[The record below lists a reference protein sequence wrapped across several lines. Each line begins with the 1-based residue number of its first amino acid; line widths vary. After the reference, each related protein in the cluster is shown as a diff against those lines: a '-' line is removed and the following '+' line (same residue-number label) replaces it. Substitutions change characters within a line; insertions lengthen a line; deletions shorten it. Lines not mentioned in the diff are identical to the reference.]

1 MTRLRRPAIAS
12 VVVALLASLLVVVT
26 PPPSAEAAAARP
38 WPAVWDVVP
47 ATGEVVSAGT
57 VRIAGTATAPSGV
70 RSAEVRVD
78 GEPVPTSIIDAN
90 DTAARVEARPRLT
103 AGEHVV
109 SMRFVANDGTPTERT
124 WRISA
129 SDVGLARLQGA
140 DRYATAVAI
149 ARAGA
154 GGQKA
159 PAAVLARGDAH
170 ADALAG
176 VPLAFH
182 LGGPLL
188 LSTPDQLTGVTAE
201 ALRDLVQAGGTVHLL
216 GGAAA
221 LDGTVADAVRALG
234 FRVRRHA
241 GPTRYDT
248 AAAVAAQL
256 PTPTSAVVA
265 SGLSFADALAAAPAA
280 AQQGQPV
287 LLTAPDRLPE
297 ATRRAVQD
305 LDQVTVVG
313 GAAVVSPDVVRELDA
328 AAGTVRTIAGPDR
341 YATAVRVLRAY
352 DLDTSAVGLA
362 SGETFPDALV
372 GALDAAHRGTGLL
385 LTPGHALAR
394 PTRGAV
400 RDLAPSALR
409 VYGGAAAVADGVAA
423 EARAAVTDRG
433 ARLVEERPSITAEL
447 HSLDQL
453 TLAFAGPIDLARTSI
468 SVLFDGREVPTRTGT
483 GDFTDTLVLSVG
495 ALMTDPVPGRAH
507 QVRVVGAVR
516 DDSGWTH
523 VDRSWT
529 YRKVSMTAGDEGS
542 RVRALQDRLVSLG
555 YWLGTP
561 DGQFGSLTTQ
571 AVMAFQKYERLPITG
586 TADGT
591 TLARLEV
598 ARRPVPADT
607 SAGTHVEID
616 KSRQIMLFADGG
628 TTRWTMNVS
637 TGSEVPYEE
646 EGGSGTAIT
655 PTGTFNVCHERDYLR
670 ESSLGTLW
678 RPKYF
683 HCGRGIAVH
692 GATSV
697 PGYPASHGCV
707 RVTYAAMNFIWAQD
721 LMPMGTRVLVHGSIP
736 GA

>member
-1 MTRLRRPAIAS
+1 MTRVRRPAITTT
-12 VVVALLASLLVVVT
+12 VVALLASLLVVVA
-26 PPPSAEAAAARP
+26 PPPAAEAATPRP

-47 ATGEVVSAGT
+47 ATGQVVSAGT

-78 GEPVPTSIIDAN
+78 GDPVPTSIIDAN
-90 DTAARVEARPRLT
+90 ETAARVEARPQLA
-103 AGEHVV
+103 AGEHVI

-129 SDVGLARLQGA
+129 TDVGLARLQGA

-149 ARAGA
+149 ARADA
-154 GGQKA
+154 GSQQA

-188 LSTPDQLTGVTAE
+188 LSTPDHLTGVTAD
-201 ALRDLVQAGGTVHLL
+201 ALRDLVQPGGTIHLL

-221 LDGTVADAVRALG
+221 LDRAVADAVRDLG
-234 FRVRRHA
+234 FRVSRHA
-241 GPTRYDT
+241 GATRYDT

-256 PTPTSAVVA
+256 PAPTSAVVA
-265 SGLSFADALAAAPAA
+265 SGLSFPDALAAAPAA
-280 AQQGQPV
+280 AQHGQPI
-287 LLTAPDRLPE
+287 LLTAPDRLPD
-297 ATRRAVQD
+297 ATRRALQG

-313 GAAVVSPDVVRELDA
+313 GTAVVSPEVVREVDT
-328 AAGTVRTIAGPDR
+328 AAGTVRTLAGTDR
-341 YATAVRVLRAY
+341 YTTAVRILRAY
-352 DLDTSAVGLA
+352 ELDTSTVGVA

-372 GALDAAHRGTGLL
+372 GALDAARRGTGLL
-385 LTPGHALAR
+385 LTPGHTLAQ
-394 PTRGAV
+394 PTRAALQ
-400 RDLAPSALR
+400 DLAPSAIR
-409 VYGGAAAVADGVAA
+409 VYGGSAAVADGVAA

-433 ARLVEERPSITAEL
+433 PRLVEERPSMTAEL

-453 TLAFAGPIDLARTSI
+453 TLIFAGPVDLARTSI
-468 SVLFDGREVPTRTGT
+468 SVLFDGREIPTRTGT
-483 GDFTDTLVLSVG
+483 GDFADTLVLSVG
-495 ALMTDPVPGRAH
+495 ALMTDPVPGQAH
-507 QVRVVGAVR
+507 EVRVVGAVR
-516 DDSGWTH
+516 DDRGWTH

-561 DGQFGSLTTQ
+561 DGAFGSLTTQ

-586 TADGT
+586 TADSA

-598 ARRPVPADT
+598 AQRPVPADT

-616 KSRQIMLFADGG
+616 KSRQIMMFADSG

-637 TGSEVPYEE
+637 TGSEVPYDE

-655 PTGTFNVCHERDYLR
+655 PTGVFDICHERDYLR

-707 RVTYAAMNFIWAQD
+707 RVTYPAMNFIWAQD
-721 LMPMGTRVLVHGSIP
+721 LMPLGGTVFVYGSIP